1 MKVEIHFQTQYL
13 YAEPVGFSIH
23 LYRLFPR
30 AGRDVVVRRADFQTN
45 ADAVVSSRRDL
56 FDNEIASCYYPKE
69 SALLTANL
77 RLEVELTP
85 RNAFGFLLAPSALD
99 LPFVYAPE

>member
-30 AGRDVVVRRADFQTN
+30 AGRDLVVRRADFQTN
-45 ADAVVSSRRDL
+45 VDAAVSYRRDL
-56 FDNEIASCYYPKE
+56 FDNEIASCFYREK
-69 SALLTANL
+69 SALLATAL
-77 RLEVELTP
+77 RLELELAP
-85 RNAFGFLLAPSALD
+85 RNPFGFLLDRAALH
-99 LPFVYAPE
+99 LPLAYA